1 MPNQEVTVQLT
12 HVSKIYQQG
21 KTEVRA
27 LDDVS
32 LNIPQG
38 NFIAIMGASGSGK
51 STLLYLIAG
60 LTTPSSGDVQLFG
73 QVTRPMKDD
82 QLTLFR
88 RRNIALIFQTFNL
101 LPTMTTLEN
110 VCLPLMIDG
119 KSLEAARGKAQELLT
134 LVGLPHRQDY
144 RPDELSG
151 GQQQRVAIARALIN
165 DAPLLLADEPTGNL
179 DSKTGEEVLYLMRKL
194 VKDYARTVVMVTH
207 DPKAAAYADSIITL
221 SDGRIIQ
228 QVGMGTTS
236 PIVMEALK

>member
-1 MPNQEVTVQLT
+1 MWHCSTQKPIYAGCGSVRRGSKKYSTTTNQEFHMPNQEVTVQLT

-119 KSLEAARGKAQELLT
+119 KSLEAAR
-134 LVGLPHRQDY
+134 
-144 RPDELSG
+144 
-151 GQQQRVAIARALIN
+151 
-165 DAPLLLADEPTGNL
+165 
-179 DSKTGEEVLYLMRKL
+179 
-194 VKDYARTVVMVTH
+194 
-207 DPKAAAYADSIITL
+207 
-221 SDGRIIQ
+221 
-228 QVGMGTTS
+228 
-236 PIVMEALK
+236 